1 MLEVKGK
8 YNIAK
13 IFTDVVDN
21 ETISQIITLLNQEF
35 TQDSKIRI
43 MPDCHAGAGCVIGT
57 TMKIHNK
64 VVPNLVGV
72 DIGCGMKLVE
82 LGKSIINFEE
92 LDCFIRNNIPSG
104 MNVNDEVLDNSIN
117 LKELKCF
124 EFLKNDLYLMK
135 SLGSLGGG
143 NHFIE
148 VDKDDEGNYYLV
160 IHSGSR
166 NLGLQVAKYYQRKAI
181 EYHKNLIFDKQK
193 EKKIIIEQLKKEG
206 KQQLIQKALKEID
219 EKLVKTHIPEDLCYV
234 EGPLFDDYIHDM
246 DICQKFAVI
255 NREVIAKKIC
265 LFLKLNYNSLNGF
278 ETIHNYINM
287 EDMILRKGA
296 ISAYKDQLVLIPIN
310 MRDGCIIGKGKG
322 NADFNYSAPHGA
334 GRLLSRS
341 EAKEKINLE
350 DFEKTME
357 GIYTTS
363 VNQSTIDESPFA
375 YKPIESILENIKDT
389 IEIVKI
395 VKPIYNFKS
404 SE

>member
-82 LGKSIINFEE
+82 LGKNNINFEE

-166 NLGLQVAKYYQRKAI
+166 NLGLQVAKYYQKKAI

-193 EKKIIIEQLKKEG
+193 EKKTIIEQLKKEG
-206 KQQLIQKALKEID
+206 KQQLIQKTLKEID

-287 EDMILRKGA
+287 EAMILSKGA

-350 DFEKTME
+350 DFEKTMK

>member
-82 LGKSIINFEE
+82 LGKNNINFEE

-166 NLGLQVAKYYQRKAI
+166 NLGLQVAKYYQKKAI

-193 EKKIIIEQLKKEG
+193 EKKSIIEQLKKEG
-206 KQQLIQKALKEID
+206 KQQLIQKTLKKID

-246 DICQKFAVI
+246 YICQKFAVI

-265 LFLKLNYNSLNGF
+265 LFLKLNYNSLNSF

>member
-82 LGKSIINFEE
+82 LGKSNINFEE

-148 VDKDDEGNYYLV
+148 VDKDDEENYYLV

-193 EKKIIIEQLKKEG
+193 EKKTIIEQLKKEG

-322 NADFNYSAPHGA
+322 NVDFNYSAPHGA

-350 DFEKTME
+350 DFERTME

>member
-82 LGKSIINFEE
+82 LGKSNINFEE

-193 EKKIIIEQLKKEG
+193 EKKTIIEQLKKEG
-206 KQQLIQKALKEID
+206 KQQLIQKVLKEID

-265 LFLKLNYNSLNGF
+265 LFLKINYNSLNGF

-310 MRDGCIIGKGKG
+310 MRDGCIIGKGKE